1 MLSFRELARQFGV
14 SFRLVLLTVVLC
26 SGCYAGLILL
36 AAQVIPDASTGSL
49 VRSENGEVIG
59 STLLAQQFTR
69 PEYFWPRPSAV
80 SWNAAGSGGSN
91 LSPAS
96 LAMRQRTE
104 KLLATLA
111 PAKGEKIPTDLVTAS
126 GSGLDPH
133 ISLQAAIVQL
143 PRVARARGLTCDQ
156 VMQVIK
162 NPESGTTTIPFLNES
177 LVNVLQLN
185 RLLDKR
191 AQIVLQ
197 HD

>member
-1 MLSFRELARQFGV
+1 MTTILSFRELARQCGV
-14 SFRLVLLTVVLC
+14 SLRLVLLTVVIC
-26 SGCYAGLILL
+26 SGCYTGLILFV
-36 AAQVIPDASTGSL
+36 AQVIPDASTGSL
-49 VRSENGEVIG
+49 VRSEKGEVIG

-69 PEYFWPRPSAV
+69 PDYFWPRPSAV

-96 LAMRQRTE
+96 FAMRQRTE
-104 KLLATLA
+104 KLLALLA
-111 PAKGEKIPTDLVTAS
+111 LQKGEKVPADLVTAS

-133 ISLQAAIVQL
+133 ISLQAAIVQV
-143 PRVARARGLTCDQ
+143 PRVARARGLTINQ

-185 RLLDKR
+185 RLLDRQQK
-191 AQIVLQ
+191 
-197 HD
+197 